1 MTYNVHFKLIPP
13 TYESQMWATFR
24 CQTWIIVQWLDLF
37 WIQMDSW
44 VWQTYESYA
53 CGSLKDREVC
63 VTKQSNNSCFIQLL
77 VELKDEACCHF
88 WVHIKQETTFKCL
101 ILNIIQPKS
110 VKKGVKRKK
119 KIIQMS
125 IYSFVFVIWENGVL
139 VLSKSFS
146 YFHSLV
152 KKNSKFSPWR
162 SSSSVFFGI
171 FSLTISEISN
181 LTLTAVVDT
190 WKKTTSFSCISKC
203 IRKH

>member
-13 TYESQMWATFR
+13 TYESQMWAAFR

-119 KIIQMS
+119 KSYKCPFIVLFLL
-125 IYSFVFVIWENGVL
+125 FVKMVCLYCQKAL
-139 VLSKSFS
+139 VTFTHWWRKTA
-146 YFHSLV
+146 
-152 KKNSKFSPWR
+152 NSHLDEAAALCFL
-162 SSSSVFFGI
+162 VFF
-171 FSLTISEISN
+171 L
-181 LTLTAVVDT
+181 
-190 WKKTTSFSCISKC
+190 
-203 IRKH
+203 